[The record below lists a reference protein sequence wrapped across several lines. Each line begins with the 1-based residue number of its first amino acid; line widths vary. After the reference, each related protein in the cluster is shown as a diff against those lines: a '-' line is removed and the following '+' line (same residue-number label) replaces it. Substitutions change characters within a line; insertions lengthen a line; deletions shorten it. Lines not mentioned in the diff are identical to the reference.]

1 MRRLIFVVAV
11 LAFAPAAFAQTPA
24 VRPQAPIAI
33 HAGKLLDPLSGKVL
47 NDQIILIAGG
57 KVTAVG
63 PTAAVRPPADARLID
78 LSNDTVLPGLIDVHT
93 HLTANPEE
101 SGANALTVSTPQEA
115 IIGVVNARRTLEA
128 GFTAVRNVG
137 AGGFTDVAL
146 RDAINDGLIEGP
158 RMQVSGPPLG
168 STGGHADEN
177 LLPWE
182 ARHADDGGP
191 SGIADS
197 PWGFR
202 AKVRQNAKYGVDV
215 IKFMGSGG
223 VLSHGDSVGG
233 QQLTQEEMDAIVSE
247 AHMWGRKVAVHAHGT
262 EAIKAAIRA
271 GVDSVEHA
279 SLIDDEGIR
288 MAKAK
293 GVYLDMD
300 VYDDDYILA
309 EGAKNGVE
317 PASMD
322 KERSIG
328 RLQRENFRKAWAA
341 GAKMAF
347 ATDAGVY
354 PHGWNAKQFKTMV
367 DWGMT
372 PMQAIQCAT
381 TSAADLMGW
390 GDRIGRIA
398 PGYYADIVAVEG
410 DPTKDV
416 TTLQRMAFV
425 MKGGEV
431 VKGGR

>member
-1 MRRLIFVVAV
+1 MRLLLAVSALALMAGSAVA
-11 LAFAPAAFAQTPA
+11 ADAPTP
-24 VRPQAPIAI
+24 PPPTAI
-33 HAGKLLDPLSGKVL
+33 HAGRLVDPASGKVL
-47 NDQIILIAGG
+47 TDQIILIEGG

-63 PTAAVRPPADARLID
+63 PSAQVKTPVGARLID
-78 LSNDTVLPGLIDVHT
+78 LSNDTVLPGFIDVHT
-93 HLTANPEE
+93 HLTSNPEE

-115 IIGVVNARRTLEA
+115 IFGVVNAKKTLDA

-137 AGGFTDVAL
+137 AGGFADVAL
-146 RDAINDGLIEGP
+146 RDAINAGQIPGP

-168 STGGHADEN
+168 ATGGHADEN

-182 ARHADDGGP
+182 SRKADEGGP

-233 QQLTQEEMDAIVSE
+233 QQLTQEEMNAIVEE
-247 AHMWGRKVAVHAHGT
+247 AHMWGRRVAVHAHGT
-262 EAIKAAIRA
+262 ESIKTAIRA
-271 GVDSVEHA
+271 GVDSVEHS
-279 SLIDDEGIR
+279 SLIDDEGIK

-293 GVYLDMD
+293 GTYLDFD

-317 PASMD
+317 EASLA

-328 RLQRENFRKAWAA
+328 RLQRENFKKAWAA

-372 PMQAIQCAT
+372 PMQAIQSAT

-398 PGYYADIVAVEG
+398 PGYYADLVAVEG
-410 DPTKDV
+410 DPIKDI
-416 TTLQRMAFV
+416 TLLQHVAFV

-431 VKGGR
+431 VKGPK

>member
-1 MRRLIFVVAV
+1 MRLSFAV
-11 LAFAPAAFAQTPA
+11 SLLALTAAPALAADLPPA
-24 VRPQAPIAI
+24 PPPTAI
-33 HAGKLLDPLSGKVL
+33 HAGHLVDPVSGKVL
-47 NDQIILIAGG
+47 ADQIILIEGG

-63 PTAAVRPPADARLID
+63 PTGQVKTPVGARLID
-78 LSNDTVLPGLIDVHT
+78 LSNDTVLPGFIDVHT
-93 HLTANPEE
+93 HLTSNPEE
-101 SGANALTVSTPQEA
+101 SGANGLTVSTPQEA
-115 IIGVVNARRTLEA
+115 ISGVVNAKKTLEA

-146 RDAINDGLIEGP
+146 RDAINAGQIPGP

-168 STGGHADEN
+168 ATGGHADEN

-191 SGIADS
+191 SGIGDG
-197 PWGFR
+197 PWALR

-233 QQLTQEEMDAIVSE
+233 QQLTQEEMNAIVEE

-262 EAIKAAIRA
+262 EAIKTAIRA

-279 SLIDDEGIR
+279 SLIDEEGIR

-293 GVYLDMD
+293 GAWLDMD
-300 VYDDDYILA
+300 IYDDDYILA

-317 PASMD
+317 EASLA

-328 RLQRENFRKAWAA
+328 KLQRENFKKAWAA

-381 TSAADLMGW
+381 TSAAELMSW

-410 DPTKDV
+410 DPIKDV
-416 TTLQRMAFV
+416 TLLQHMAFV

-431 VKGGR
+431 VMGAGR